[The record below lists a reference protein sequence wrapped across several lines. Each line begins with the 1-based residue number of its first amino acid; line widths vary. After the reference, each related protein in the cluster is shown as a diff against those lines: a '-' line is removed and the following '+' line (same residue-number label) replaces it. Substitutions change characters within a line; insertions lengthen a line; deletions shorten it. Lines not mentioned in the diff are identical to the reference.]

1 MDDVT
6 KELQIKIQK
15 LENEIN
21 FKNGLISIMSHDSKE
36 MFGNF
41 LWIIEA
47 LEEKTISG
55 EDFHKMLP
63 HLKNDA
69 RKNLQTVQDST
80 AWLKTQ
86 YGDFKIKPVKIRVM
100 DLFHQLEGT
109 YATSLKEK
117 SINFLFKGDENAVLT
132 TDRLLL
138 EYVLDKILNNAIK
151 YSFPGQEIYLEQTAA
166 DHQVVLSVIDFGMG
180 IDEKYLSTIYSYDN
194 PVFQGTAG
202 EKGVGLS
209 LKIVKN
215 FISLLQGNIDII
227 SSEKGTTVSL
237 LIPNFNE

>member
-1 MDDVT
+1 MDDLT
-6 KELQIKIQK
+6 NELQIKVEK

-41 LWIIEA
+41 LWLIEA
-47 LEEKTISG
+47 LEEKTISE

-63 HLKNDA
+63 HLKKDA
-69 RKNLQTVQDST
+69 QKNLRTVQDST

-86 YGDFKIKPVKIRVM
+86 YGDFKIKPVKIMMM
-100 DLFHQLEGT
+100 DLFHQLEEK

-117 SINFLFKGDENAVLT
+117 NINFLFKGDQNAVLT

-138 EYVLDKILNNAIK
+138 EYVLDKIFNNAIK
-151 YSFPGQEIYLEQTAA
+151 YSFPGQDIYLQ
-166 DHQVVLSVIDFGMG
+166 QVSVNNQIVLSVVDSGTG
-180 IDEKYLSTIYSYDN
+180 IEQKYLSTIYSYDN

-209 LKIVKN
+209 LKIAKN
-215 FISLLQGNIDII
+215 FISLMQGNIDII

-237 LIPNFNE
+237 FLPNFSE